1 MCGICGF
8 INQDGSPAERSFLE
22 RMADSIRHRGPDDDG
37 YLTQGPLGLGMR
49 RLSIIDLAGGHQPI
63 ANEDE
68 TIWIVFNGEMYNF
81 PELRSALE
89 SAGHRFRTN
98 TDTEVVVHAYEE
110 WGLDALK
117 RFNGMYA
124 FALWDGNLRQL
135 VLARDHVGIKP
146 LYYGLQNGVFL
157 FGSELKAL
165 MSHPATERA
174 LDLHALDQYLT
185 YMYVPTP
192 FSILKGIH
200 KLPPGHALVWHE
212 GRTDLRQY
220 WDVHLEP
227 DGARSLSEE
236 EAGRRVLEAVRESVR
251 KELIADVPVGVLLS
265 GGVDSSAVAA
275 FMKQAM
281 PGALDSFSISF
292 DDPSFDESRYARL
305 VAGHLGTRHHELTVT
320 ARMMLDVVP
329 DIMSVLDEPMADA
342 SVIPCYVLARFA
354 RQHVKVALGGDG
366 GDELFAG
373 YSTFQ
378 AHRLAEYYRLLPS
391 AVRRRLVPAVVNRL
405 PVSHNNLSFDFKAKR
420 FISAADLP
428 PAIRHHRWMGCF
440 SAEERGLLLT
450 SDLRAELR
458 DYDPFSVLDPYLER
472 APAESPIDQVLYLD
486 MKMYMEGD
494 ILVKV
499 DRSSMGC
506 SLETRVP
513 LLNRTLI
520 ETVERLPLDLKL
532 RGFSRKYIFRKA
544 LRGVLPQEIID
555 RSKKGF
561 GIPMARWINNE
572 LSPLVEEL
580 FDERRIRS
588 DGYFRYPYIRS
599 LLDDHAAGRRDNRMQ
614 LWTLMLFQLWHQRYL
629 SAAEPLA
636 AASIG

>member
-8 INQDGSPAERSFLE
+8 INEDGAPANQAFLQI
-22 RMADSIRHRGPDDDG
+22 MADSIRHRGPDDDG
-37 YLTQGPLGLGMR
+37 YFTQGPVGLGMR

-63 ANEDE
+63 ANEDD

-81 PELRSALE
+81 PELRSQLE
-89 SAGHRFRTN
+89 SAGHRFRTH
-98 TDTEVVVHAYEE
+98 TDTEVVIHAYEE

-124 FALWDGNLRQL
+124 FALWDGGRRQL

-165 MSHPATERA
+165 MQHPAADRD
-174 LDLHALDQYLT
+174 LDLHALDQFLT

-192 FSILKGIH
+192 YSILQGIQ
-200 KLPPGHALVWHE
+200 KLPPGHTLVWRDGQTELH
-212 GRTDLRQY
+212 QY
-220 WDVHLEP
+220 WDVHLDPSDRE
-227 DGARSLSEE
+227 RLSED
-236 EAGRRVLEAVRESVR
+236 EAERLVLDAVRESVR

-275 FMKQAM
+275 FMKQFM
-281 PGALDSFSISF
+281 PGGLDSFSISF
-292 DDPSFDESRYARL
+292 DDPSFDESRFARL
-305 VAGHLGTRHHELTVT
+305 VAHHLGTRHHELTVT
-320 ARMMLDVVP
+320 ANMMLDVVP
-329 DIMSVLDEPMADA
+329 DIMNVLDEPMADA
-342 SVIPCYVLARFA
+342 SVIPSYVLSRFA

-391 AVRRRLVPAVVNRL
+391 VVRQKLVPAIVNKL

-420 FISAADLP
+420 FISAADLS

-440 SAEERGLLLT
+440 SADERRLLLHP
-450 SDLRAELR
+450 DLHAEL
-458 DYDPFSVLDPYLER
+458 DGYDPFSVLDPYIER
-472 APAESPIDQVLYLD
+472 APTRSPIDQVLYLD
-486 MKMYMEGD
+486 MKMYMEAD

-520 ETVERLPLDLKL
+520 ETVERLPLDMKL

-544 LRGVLPQEIID
+544 LKGILPPEIID

-561 GIPMARWINNE
+561 GIPMARWINSE
-572 LSPLVEEL
+572 LAPLVNEL
-580 FDERRIRS
+580 FDEQRIRS
-588 DGYFRYPYIRS
+588 DGYFQYAYIRS
-599 LLDDHAAGRRDNRMQ
+599 MLDDHTAGRRDNRMQ
-614 LWTLMLFQLWHQRYL
+614 LWTLMVFQLWHQRYM
-629 SAAEPLA
+629 SARAPLA
-636 AASIG
+636 AMRTG